1 MTLQQLLYFVT
12 VCKYQN
18 LTKAAKELS
27 ISQPGIST
35 SIRDLE
41 SECGFA
47 LFERRPNSITLT
59 DQGEKFLREAEQM
72 LYSYNKLQKN
82 TKLIAEE
89 KMILRI
95 GVAPMGAGTVFPR
108 LRKGFHTAH
117 PDITFEVTEDSTESL
132 YQKIDTGELDFA
144 LCVSIALPDENY
156 RYVTIGH
163 SRLLFCV
170 NKSSPLAH
178 EQIHSL
184 QQIGQTP
191 IVMLSDHY
199 SQTKYLK
206 RLFHKAD
213 CKPNVIQ
220 YTSQVFTIFQHIR
233 ENAAAGFLSEDIARQ
248 DEELVSF
255 ALQEVEAASI
265 TIIRRKD
272 ARTFPAVD
280 TFIHYIRNVRKNGS
294 KNAFTEK

>member
-280 TFIHYIRNVRKNGS
+280 TFIHYIRNARKNGS